1 MKFEWI
7 LFDIDNTLLDF
18 DGPSKLALK
27 SSCDL
32 HNLEYSEDLYLVYKE
47 VNAKVWSEFEQ
58 GQITAVELRPLRFQR
73 LFNEISMNPCPP
85 TLFNKTYLDFVVD
98 YAKGYESIRGTLS
111 HLKKKYKISVIT
123 NGLKE
128 VQRARLTRL
137 ELNHFFD
144 SITVSDEI
152 GVAKPH
158 KAYFDHVFNSIPN
171 PSKPEKTLVV
181 GDSLHSDI
189 KGGNDYGC
197 STCWI
202 SHGRHNN
209 GEIKPDYTILN
220 ISEFDKII
228 AH

>member
-1 MKFEWI
+1 MEYEWI

-18 DGPSKLALK
+18 DGPSKQALK
-27 SSCDL
+27 SSCDV
-32 HNLEYSEDLYLVYKE
+32 HQLEFNEDLYKVYKD
-47 VNAKVWSEFEQ
+47 VNAKVWSEFEH
-58 GQITAVELRPLRFQR
+58 GKITAIELRPLRFER
-73 LFNEISMNPCPP
+73 FFNEVKVNPCSPSK
-85 TLFNKTYLDFVVD
+85 FNKTYLDFVID
-98 YAKGYESIRGTLS
+98 YAKDYESIRGTLS
-111 HLKKKYKISVIT
+111 ALKERYKISVIT

-137 ELNHFFD
+137 NLNHFFD

-158 KAYFDHVFNSIPN
+158 KAYFDHVFKSIQN

-197 STCWI
+197 STCWL
-202 SHGRHNN
+202 SHGRSNDS
-209 GEIKPDYTILN
+209 EIIPDYTISN
-220 ISEFDKII
+220 IAEFNKII
-228 AH
+228 RH

>member
-18 DGPSKLALK
+18 DGPSKQALK
-27 SSCDL
+27 SSCDIYE
-32 HNLEYSEDLYLVYKE
+32 LEFSEELYKIYKDI
-47 VNAKVWSEFEQ
+47 NAKVWTEFEH
-58 GQITAVELRPLRFQR
+58 GKISAIELRPLRFQR
-73 LFNEISMNPCPP
+73 FFQKVKVNPCSPSI
-85 TLFNKTYLDFVVD
+85 FNKTYLDFVVD
-98 YAKGYESIRGTLS
+98 YAKSYETIWGTLS
-111 HLKKKYKISVIT
+111 SLKERYKISAIT

-137 ELNHFFD
+137 NLNHFFD

-152 GVAKPH
+152 GVAKPD
-158 KAYFDHVFNSIPN
+158 KAYFDHVFNSIQN

-197 STCWI
+197 STCWL
-202 SHGRHNN
+202 SHGRANP
-209 GEIKPDYTILN
+209 GIIQPDYTISN
-220 ISEFDKII
+220 ISEFHKII
-228 AH
+228 AY